1 MELHQW
7 FFLHIWPDHSAFMH
21 LPKSESS
28 LCMYIPGCTLQV
40 SLPGQESTQELPA
53 TCGDQFAQWPSLQ
66 QDFALCCMMMCTKV
80 SCKGFSSQSL
90 ECINYVRSRQLLLQY
105 SPGVLIIGKDTLPT
119 RGKARERE
127 ALCVWRGW
135 RVDTTDMK
143 TWPSFIAATG
153 TEGRS
158 STLVESVF
166 YSVVG
171 SDMT

>member
-1 MELHQW
+1 MDRSLEIYSLLPCRIHIYKSKKHPW
-7 FFLHIWPDHSAFMH
+7 NYISNFFSISDQIIVLLCTFPKVS
-21 LPKSESS
+21 LP
-28 LCMYIPGCTLQV
+28 CVWAGCTLQV

-66 QDFALCCMMMCTKV
+66 QDFALCCTMMCTKV

-127 ALCVWRGW
+127 ALCV
-135 RVDTTDMK
+135 
-143 TWPSFIAATG
+143 
-153 TEGRS
+153 
-158 STLVESVF
+158 
-166 YSVVG
+166 
-171 SDMT
+171 